1 MLGQTKEPTVLK
13 QATHKE
19 SQEIPVSMGGIDFM
33 LDVSLATLVQDSKG
47 RETLQVNVSV
57 RGVGT
62 NGVPL
67 EIGNER
73 TLYAS

>member
-1 MLGQTKEPTVLK
+1 MEIIK

-33 LDVSLATLVQDSKG
+33 LDVSNAKLLKDTKG
-47 RETLQVNVSV
+47 KECIEVMVSI

-67 EIGNER
+67 EIGQEA

>member
-1 MLGQTKEPTVLK
+1 MIGQVKKPTVLK

-33 LDVSLATLVQDSKG
+33 LDVSLATLVQDTKG
-47 RETLQVNVSV
+47 RETLQVNVAV

-67 EIGNER
+67 EIGSER